1 MSPWSSKMRK
11 FLSQVESKMLVK
23 IASDML
29 GGDYDRANVL
39 NNLVEY
45 FKSYGLNVA
54 DVKSRY
60 PELN

>member
-1 MSPWSSKMRK
+1 MRK